1 VKPLK
6 TALQAWEPSASVSGD
21 PLLLIRGEWAAIVG
35 DEIAANSRPAEI
47 SREALLVLTRSS
59 AWSQQLAF
67 LSERILNALHTRT
80 GLDLQRLRFRVGRV
94 SESTAT
100 PGRKR
105 TAKRRVQRGET
116 RTSTDSLQAAFE
128 RFRED
133 VIASERAK
141 AAAGWKECTRCGVR
155 IYPSS
160 GSFCAACENLAVQER
175 DARVARLL
183 FEAPWLGYA
192 GVAPLVDDL
201 TPQDY
206 EAIRLRLLRRWKDV
220 LDRVRRT
227 GGAQLTT
234 RDRMIASSYVL
245 LKSELDPERIAP
257 AVVRDLLGDELHEIL
272 YGNENT

>member
-1 VKPLK
+1 VPCKN
-6 TALQAWEPSASVSGD
+6 V
-21 PLLLIRGEWAAIVG
+21 
-35 DEIAANSRPAEI
+35 
-47 SREALLVLTRSS
+47 
-59 AWSQQLAF
+59 
-67 LSERILNALHTRT
+67 
-80 GLDLQRLRFRVGRV
+80 
-94 SESTAT
+94 
-100 PGRKR
+100 
-105 TAKRRVQRGET
+105 
-116 RTSTDSLQAAFE
+116 
-128 RFRED
+128 
-133 VIASERAK
+133 
-141 AAAGWKECTRCGVR
+141 
-155 IYPSS
+155 
-160 GSFCAACENLAVQER
+160 AVQER

-183 FEAPWLGYA
+183 FEVPWLGYA
-192 GVAPLVDDL
+192 GVAPLVKDL